1 MASEHL
7 TIAGSGNPTDL
18 TLRAADWNDQDSLRN
33 WKNNYRQFFFSKA
46 VILPEQQ
53 MEWFRGYG
61 ARERDYMFMVE
72 VGGRAIGCMG
82 VRLLENAWDVYNVI
96 LGEPAAGG
104 KGHMSRALRLM
115 LAFAYCRRS
124 CAVQLK
130 VLRSNP
136 AAEWYERN
144 GFRVVAEGDDHLLM
158 RHERDAVAEPA
169 IAVAAQP

>member
-1 MASEHL
+1 MASERL
-7 TIAGSGNPTDL
+7 IIAGSGNPADL

-33 WKNNYRQFFFSKA
+33 WKNNNRQFFFNKA

-61 ARERDYMFMVE
+61 ARERDYVFMVE

-82 VRLLENAWDVYNVI
+82 VRLLEDDWDVYNVI
-96 LGEPAAGG
+96 LGEPAEGG

-115 LAFAYCRRS
+115 LAFAYRTRQ

-130 VLRSNP
+130 VLKANP
-136 AAEWYERN
+136 AAGWYEKN
-144 GFRVVAEGDDHLLM
+144 GFQVVAEGADYLLM
-158 RHERDAVAEPA
+158 RHERGAVAEPA
-169 IAVAAQP
+169 IEVAAQT